1 LFKKERIEDNF
12 DIIRV
17 DFFRWKWADFKFIIS
32 VWSLAERN
40 KLPKENGMITLFQA
54 LNWMTTTTLLPL
66 FLLFIYSF
74 LSFGLPSC
82 SPCAH
87 RAQKESERLSK
98 LAQTGRDHS
107 DICNNLVH
115 ETEGESGG
123 GGPGRKLSVR
133 MWTILVYVSKFG
145 IAVWQHFMCLFFPMK
160 SAILT
165 GICAPFV
172 VSKNVWWSTYKS
184 LLSQAP
190 GYRDFASHV
199 RGHFAWFVRNSTRCD
214 QN

>member
-1 LFKKERIEDNF
+1 
-12 DIIRV
+12 
-17 DFFRWKWADFKFIIS
+17 
-32 VWSLAERN
+32 
-40 KLPKENGMITLFQA
+40 MITLFQA

-74 LSFGLPSC
+74 LYFGLPSC

-87 RAQKESERLSK
+87 RARKESERLSK
-98 LAQTGRDHS
+98 LAQTGRNHS
-107 DICNNLVH
+107 DICNNFVH
-115 ETEGESGG
+115 GTEGESGG
-123 GGPGRKLSVR
+123 WGAGTKIISADVNDTCV
-133 MWTILVYVSKFG
+133 WQKFG
-145 IAVWQHFMCLFFPMK
+145 IAVWQHFMCLFFPIK
-160 SAILT
+160 RAILT

-172 VSKNVWWSTYKS
+172 VSKNVWWSTYMWIYI
-184 LLSQAP
+184 